1 MRRFLISGLCGLGV
15 CLLLATTAWA
25 GKWSAADYP
34 LRVHI
39 FQFNAHSH
47 YYNRV
52 LDAVDGE
59 GRANLY
65 ENGLPRGFDFSY
77 QCSARILVSPGFETY
92 LARWKKPGRELAIL
106 LPTLGGK
113 PGEMN
118 ECNLEVTLKE
128 DSAYFK
134 HNGLMDEE
142 PAEKFKDWMVRHQY
156 DPEHGLDQPVN
167 QTADPAQNSAPN
179 QLSPPQPSQP
189 QAPPSGT
196 Q

>member
-1 MRRFLISGLCGLGV
+1 MRRVWMNSLSLSALL
-15 CLLLATTAWA
+15 LLLATVAWA
-25 GKWSAADYP
+25 AKWNAANYP
-34 LRVHI
+34 LRVHV

-47 YYNRV
+47 YWRPGGGYSS
-52 LDAVDGE
+52 LDSVDGE

-65 ENGLPRGFDFSY
+65 ENGQPSAFDFSY
-77 QCSARILVSPGFETY
+77 ECSNRIMVSPGFETY

-118 ECNLEVTLKE
+118 ECDLAVTLKE

-134 HNGLMDEE
+134 HNGLLDEE

-156 DPEHGLDQPVN
+156 DPEHGLNLPVN
-167 QTADPAQNSAPN
+167 PPAQPAENGAPA
-179 QLSPPQPSQP
+179 QPP
-189 QAPPSGT
+189 AAPSGS

>member
-1 MRRFLISGLCGLGV
+1 M
-15 CLLLATTAWA
+15 
-25 GKWSAADYP
+25 
-34 LRVHI
+34 
-39 FQFNAHSH
+39 
-47 YYNRV
+47 
-52 LDAVDGE
+52 DGE

-65 ENGLPRGFDFSY
+65 ENGLPKGFDFSY
-77 QCSARILVSPGFETY
+77 QCGARILVSPGFETY

-167 QTADPAQNSAPN
+167 QPADPAQNSA
-179 QLSPPQPSQP
+179 PPQPSQP